1 MTYAM
6 MKQTRNWMPPV
17 RQKRSQNAL
26 MVYTLGDEVLAT
38 GDALMRISSRTE
50 GEFGS
55 PAALVA
61 AHCGMTMW
69 VMCSN
74 VRAYRGGCFA
84 RTMSRVG
91 LSAATFS
98 LMAFLVVPVFDPSA
112 AASVGEKCCLSLFRG
127 FFMRLPS
134 SGCHT

>member
-26 MVYTLGDEVLAT
+26 VVYTLGDEVLAMV
-38 GDALMRISSRTE
+38 DALMRISSRIE

-55 PAALVA
+55 PAALGA
-61 AHCGMTMW
+61 GRCGMTMW

-74 VRAYRGGCFA
+74 VRACRGCWF
-84 RTMSRVG
+84 G
-91 LSAATFS
+91 LMLATGLDS
-98 LMAFLVVPVFDPSA
+98 PPISIATPA
-112 AASVGEKCCLSLFRG
+112 
-127 FFMRLPS
+127 
-134 SGCHT
+134 H